1 MCFWRTTI
9 NKTTAIYQALCV
21 FLFSVVVILLSILD
35 FKTSAVENYK
45 PVLALLKTR
54 SDEQIKEI
62 GVLQEKYHYQ
72 QQEIIGLKTKVAHA
86 DSLLRKDI
94 EDLKQQQNPPIKL
107 LKPQS
112 TKRNNKVH
120 HLSKGSTI
128 SKEVVAD

>member
-1 MCFWRTTI
+1 MPSLGVRILPPQPIINVFLENNI
-9 NKTTAIYQALCV
+9 NKTTVIYQALCV

-35 FKTSAVENYK
+35 FKSNANENYK

-62 GVLQEKYHYQ
+62 GILQEKYHYQ
-72 QQEIIGLKTKVAHA
+72 QQEIAGLKTKVTYS

-107 LKPQS
+107 LKPQV
-112 TKRNNKVH
+112 TKRNNKVR
-120 HLSKGSTI
+120 
-128 SKEVVAD
+128 